1 MSTLERI
8 CSVADLADG
17 EARRFDLGSLRLA
30 VVRLGDDWYAIG
42 DRCTH
47 QDISLAEGEVDADEL
62 TIECWKHGSC
72 FSLTTGEPSSL
83 PATRPTPVFTVKIEG
98 DDVFVEVD

>member
-1 MSTLERI
+1 MLERL
-8 CSVADLADG
+8 CTVNDVADG
-17 EARRFDLGSLRLA
+17 EARRFELGKVAIA

-47 QDISLAEGEVDADEL
+47 QNISLSEGEVLADSLEL
-62 TIECWKHGSC
+62 ECWKHGSC
-72 FSLTTGEPSSL
+72 FSLVDGQPHAL
-83 PATRPTPVFTVKIEG
+83 PATKPVPTYSLTIEG

>member
-1 MSTLERI
+1 MLERL
-8 CSVADLADG
+8 CAVNDVADG
-17 EARRFDLGSLRLA
+17 EARRFELGKVAIA

-47 QDISLAEGEVDADEL
+47 QNISLSEGEVLADSLEL
-62 TIECWKHGSC
+62 ECWKHGSC
-72 FSLTTGEPSSL
+72 FSLVDGQPHAL
-83 PATRPTPVFTVKIEG
+83 PATKPVPTYSLTIEG